1 MKYIT
6 VFLMIIIGSC
16 SNKEE
21 KKIDIYFNSA
31 SLVTKEFNIKIE
43 SNNEVLFDTTLN
55 QTTVV
60 KYRKIT
66 DIEIKKNA
74 NCKIIVNGIDS
85 LINIDEKYS
94 KLFIGYQEEF
104 LLPEKTD
111 RPRNSDEFLVT
122 FDKKYHKL
130 ILELEK

>member
-66 DIEIKKNA
+66 DIEIKKK
-74 NCKIIVNGIDS
+74 CK
-85 LINIDEKYS
+85 L
-94 KLFIGYQEEF
+94 
-104 LLPEKTD
+104 
-111 RPRNSDEFLVT
+111 
-122 FDKKYHKL
+122 
-130 ILELEK
+130 